1 MSSSRTTPE
10 CALVTGA
17 GRRIGRAIARDLGR
31 RGWRVAVHYGTSR
44 SEAETVV
51 AEIRA
56 HGGAA
61 EPISADLANAAD
73 VCSLVDEAMRR
84 LGPVTCLVNNASLF
98 LDDRIETMNVADW
111 DRQLDINL
119 RAPVLLAQH
128 FARAL
133 PADRNG
139 HIINIIDQRVLRP
152 TPEYFSYAISK
163 AGLWTATRMLAQAL
177 APRIRVNGVGPG
189 PVLRSI
195 HQSEADF
202 ATEAASTLLGHG
214 TTPEEIAAAVLFLL
228 DQPAITGQMIAIDSG
243 QHLLWQAP
251 GTS

>member
-1 MSSSRTTPE
+1 MSPSRTTPE

-17 GRRIGRAIARDLGR
+17 GRRIGRAIALDLGR

-44 SEAETVV
+44 SEADAVV
-51 AEIRA
+51 AEIRE
-56 HGGAA
+56 HGGTA
-61 EPISADLANAAD
+61 ESFPADLADAVD
-73 VCSLVDEAMRR
+73 VGSLIDEVMRR
-84 LGPVTCLVNNASLF
+84 LGSVTCLVNNASLF
-98 LDDRIETMNVADW
+98 LDDRIATLNVTDW
-111 DRQLDINL
+111 DRQLDTNL

-133 PADRNG
+133 PADRSG

-152 TPEYFSYAISK
+152 TPEYFSYAVSK
-163 AGLWTATRMLAQAL
+163 SALWTATRMLAQAL

-202 ATEAASTLLGHG
+202 ATEAGSTLLGHG

-228 DQPAITGQMIAIDSG
+228 DQPAITGQMIAIDGG
-243 QHLLWQAP
+243 QHLLWRVP
-251 GTS
+251 GSS